1 MKDTQ
6 LYERILGLEK
16 PWRVSEVRLD
26 EERGEMRVRVECEGV
41 WACPQCARRMHV
53 HSHETREWRHMDT
66 CQYKTIIESSVPRV
80 ECEEHG
86 TVTVQV
92 PWAEKYGRES
102 RQFESK
108 AIEVMRQTS
117 GKAAGAILGITW
129 DEADGIKQRA
139 VDRGLARK
147 TWKVPAALCL
157 DEKSAGRGHDYVT
170 VATRV
175 EGGKA
180 VVDDVVEERKKK
192 SADSYFRR
200 FTREELA
207 GVESIGMDMWKPYF
221 KSAVAHVPDAAEKI
235 VHDRFH
241 LVTDLNEAVD
251 DVRREEHA
259 RLLAKGDSQLK
270 RTRFLWLHGKEW
282 RGGGGGGRLKHLV
295 AGKLKTAKAWM
306 LKELF
311 RDMYNCADGAE
322 AAVYFKDWCR
332 RALRSRIEPIMKV
345 ARRFKRHAANIL
357 TWFTHR
363 LSNSYAEG
371 VNNLIQTIVKKAY
384 GYRNRER
391 FRRDIL
397 FHAGG
402 LDLHP
407 RV

>member
-26 EERGEMRVRVECEGV
+26 EERGEMRVRVECEAV

-53 HSHETREWRHMDT
+53 HSHEMREWHHMDT
-66 CQYKTIIESSVPRV
+66 CQYKTIIECRVPRV
-80 ECEEHG
+80 ECEEDG

-92 PWAEKYGRES
+92 PWAEKYSRES

-108 AIEVMRQTS
+108 AIDVMKQTS
-117 GKAAGAILGITW
+117 GKAAGEILGITW

-139 VDRGLARK
+139 VERGLARK
-147 TWKVPAALCL
+147 TWTVPKALCL

-170 VATRV
+170 VVTKV
-175 EGGKA
+175 EEGRA
-180 VVDDVVEERKKK
+180 VVEDVVEERKKK
-192 SADSYFRR
+192 AADSYFRR
-200 FTREELA
+200 FTKEELA
-207 GVESIGMDMWKPYF
+207 GVESIGMDMWKPYYD
-221 KSAVAHVPDAAEKI
+221 SAMAHVPGAAEKI

-241 LVTDLNEAVD
+241 LVSHLNIAVD
-251 DVRREEHA
+251 EVRREEHA
-259 RLLAKGDSQLK
+259 QLLAKGDSQLK
-270 RTRFLWLHGKEW
+270 RTRFLWLHGKENVP
-282 RGGGGGGRLKHLV
+282 RGERRRLKDLV
-295 AGKLKTAKAWM
+295 AGKLRTAKAWM
-306 LKELF
+306 LKEMF
-311 RDMYNCADGAE
+311 RDMYSCTDGAD
-322 AAVYFKDWCR
+322 AAVYFKDWYR
-332 RALRSRIEPIMKV
+332 RAMRSRIAPIMKV
-345 ARRFKRHAANIL
+345 AIRFMKHAANIL

-397 FHAGG
+397 FHAAG
-402 LDLHP
+402 LDLYP

>member
-16 PWRVSEVRLD
+16 PWRVTGVRLD
-26 EERGEMRVRVECEGV
+26 EVKGEMRVSVECDAV

-53 HSHETREWRHMDT
+53 HSHEAREWRHMDT
-66 CQYKTIIESSVPRV
+66 CQYKTIIESYALRV

-86 TVTVQV
+86 TLTVQV

-102 RQFESK
+102 RLFESK
-108 AIEVMRQTS
+108 AIDVMRQTS
-117 GKAAGAILGITW
+117 GKAAGDILGITW

-147 TWKVPAALCL
+147 TWEVPKAVCL

-170 VATRV
+170 VATKV

-180 VVDDVVEERKKK
+180 VVDDVVEERTKEA
-192 SADSYFRR
+192 ADSYFGRY
-200 FTREELA
+200 TKEELA
-207 GVESIGMDMWKPYF
+207 GVKSIGMDMWKPYF
-221 KSAVAHVPDAAEKI
+221 DSAISHVPDAAEKI
-235 VHDRFH
+235 VHDRYH
-241 LVTDLNEAVD
+241 LVSHLNNAVD
-251 DVRREEHA
+251 EVRRGEHA
-259 RLLAKGDSQLK
+259 GLLAKGDSQLK
-270 RTRFLWLHGKEW
+270 RTRFLWLHGKENLPPEK
-282 RGGGGGGRLKHLV
+282 RRQLKDLV

-311 RDMYNCADGAE
+311 RDMYDCTDGAE

-332 RALRSRIEPIMKV
+332 RAMRSRIEPILKV
-345 ARRFKRHAANIL
+345 ARMFKKHAANIL

-371 VNNLIQTIVKKAY
+371 INNLIQTIVKKAY

-402 LDLHP
+402 LDLYP
-407 RV
+407 RI